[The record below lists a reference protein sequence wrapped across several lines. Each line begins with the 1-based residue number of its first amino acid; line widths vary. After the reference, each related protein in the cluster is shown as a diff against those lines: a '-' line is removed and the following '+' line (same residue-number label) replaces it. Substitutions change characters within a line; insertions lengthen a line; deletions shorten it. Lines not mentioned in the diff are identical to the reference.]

1 MIKTLVTNREWG
13 KFSHTQVASAVKACL
28 GRTEVAKRLLFIS
41 FAVVASFVGQTAHA
55 QKVQT
60 IAAWEGST
68 PSAANGQTVYLY
80 NVGTKQ
86 YLGKGGRWGTEAT
99 MNVEGT
105 PFTLTYSSGTF
116 TLTSNVKQQG
126 SDNKGKLTLMD
137 GTSTHTSAH
146 DMFNYFVD
154 GKPKASENYTFTA
167 NGNTTDGY
175 TLAIT
180 SASGSAS
187 SMSGKTF
194 YMFAEGAYGHVSA
207 RLKAATSTMLGIPS
221 DSTAYSKWVIVTENQ
236 REDAFKTVNMAHAPV
251 VNATFL
257 MSDFDFAR
265 KDNSCVDW
273 KTSATATEPNSK
285 TLTFRNDKN
294 RKPSDAYKQGT
305 KKYFWKTTEEH
316 AYESW
321 LTYIYKHDDSF
332 ESDEPIDGVGE
343 NGKDDIGKTIQHICT
358 QANGDHSTSYPLTQK
373 YTYKLTDVEEIGG
386 GYTYY
391 LGNGYDEDIYTKDPI
406 TGETL
411 PEEIHMQELYGGA
424 WTANIHGAR
433 GSVVQTIDG
442 GKLVKEGWYR
452 VSCLGFTT
460 TTKGI
465 ARLFAAAGKGNTG
478 SNATAQSRK
487 FATVDLAR
495 IDAAKQPKTYV
506 AASTLLD
513 ESTEGAYNA
522 SVMVYVGD
530 NTTTGNK
537 ETLSFGIEVGG
548 ADDPAQ
554 DADATA
560 WTCFDNFKIEY
571 LGIPINKLILDED
584 QTDAGYI
591 KAQTPYLENNAT
603 LQKSEVYLHRTMNPG
618 KWNSLVLPI
627 NLNVGQ
633 VMRIFGNQVRVS
645 EFKGAIDAN
654 HPQRIIFE
662 PIKANQN
669 DPDAIAIEAGKL
681 YLVKPTADGGM
692 PTNQEEQTLT
702 YKDKTTKFTSYYRIV
717 GVTFKR
723 QNDIADDAY
732 SGRVRG
738 TEGNESWGESN
749 APQVQFVGTYV
760 KCFDDNNQIPVNS
773 YVLNGNNLGGT
784 QGLWYYR
791 TVKTKTKG
799 FRGWLETIGDRHS
812 KGIQYEIEGVVD
824 QVNGDVTAIDGIEA
838 EQQHNANIYNLNGQ
852 LVRQGA
858 TSTEGLPSGLYIVGG
873 KKVVVK

>member
-13 KFSHTQVASAVKACL
+13 TTFSLTHVASAVKACL
-28 GRTEVAKRLLFIS
+28 GRTEVTKRLLFIAFAVTAS
-41 FAVVASFVGQTAHA
+41 FACQTANA

-60 IAAWEGST
+60 TAAWETTTT
-68 PSAANGQTVYLY
+68 PAAANGQDVYLY

-86 YLGKGGRWGTEAT
+86 FLGRGGRWGTEAT

-105 PFTLTYSSGTF
+105 KFTLTYNSSTKTFKLTSPASSGNG
-116 TLTSNVKQQG
+116 SN
-126 SDNKGKLTLMD
+126 LTLMD
-137 GTSTHTSAH
+137 GVLSEH
-146 DMFNYFVD
+146 DEGNYFID
-154 GKPKASENYTFTA
+154 QK
-167 NGNTTDGY
+167 
-175 TLAIT
+175 
-180 SASGSAS
+180 GSAFSVTEVTSGTEVKGYKIS
-187 SMSGKTF
+187 SVAENTGKNGLVTAGTTY
-194 YMFAEGAYGHVSA
+194 YMVATGVYQKAYAAEEVTSDVIDNATWIIVTHQQ
-207 RLKAATSTMLGIPS
+207 RLDAFQKVNDAHKAA
-221 DSTAYSKWVIVTENQ
+221 
-236 REDAFKTVNMAHAPV
+236 

-265 KDNSCVDW
+265 NDTKCSEW
-273 KTSATATEPNSK
+273 KTDATTTGAGTVSLK
-285 TLTFRNDKN
+285 MGNDKN
-294 RKPSDAYKQGT
+294 HVPSDAYKEKTKTYVYKTEKHVYSSSYGGLITSEHEDVIESATPLNNVTEVGGT
-305 KKYFWKTTEEH
+305 FTQTCSQNSSH
-316 AYESW
+316 TG
-321 LTYIYKHDDSF
+321 TYK
-332 ESDEPIDGVGE
+332 
-343 NGKDDIGKTIQHICT
+343 NQT
-358 QANGDHSTSYPLTQK
+358 
-373 YTYKLTDVEEIGG
+373 YTYTLTEIRETG

-391 LGNGYDEDIYTKDPI
+391 LGNGYDEAKYTTDPI

-411 PEEIHMQELYGGA
+411 SKNMHLQEPYGGA

-433 GSVVQTIDG
+433 GTVVQTIPA
-442 GKLVKEGWYR
+442 KHMQKEGWYR
-452 VSCLGFTT
+452 ISCLGFTT

-465 ARLFAAAGKGNTG
+465 ARLFAASAKGSTSG
-478 SNATAQSRK
+478 STAQSRK
-487 FATVDLAR
+487 FATADLAR

-506 AASTLLD
+506 AASQLLD
-513 ESTEGAYNA
+513 GSTEGAYDA
-522 SVMVYVGD
+522 SVMVYVSPIND
-530 NTTTGNK
+530 HETPF
-537 ETLSFGIEVGG
+537 ETLSFGIQVGSA
-548 ADDPAQ
+548 ADPTQ

-560 WTCFDNFKIEY
+560 WTCFDNFRIEY
-571 LGIPINKLILDED
+571 LGTPPNQLILDED

-591 KAQTPYLENNAT
+591 KAQAPEMDENAT

-662 PIKANQN
+662 PIKADQT

-692 PTNQEEQTLT
+692 PTNQEV
-702 YKDKTTKFTSYYRIV
+702 KTFNKFGYDISVTDYYTIA
-717 GVTFKR
+717 GVTFKKKSEIGA
-723 QNDIADDAY
+723 NDY
-732 SGRVRG
+732 SARVKG

-760 KCFDDNNQIPVNS
+760 KCFDKDRIPVNS
-773 YVLNGNNLGGT
+773 YVLNGNNKGGT
-784 QGLWYYR
+784 AGLWYYR
-791 TVKTKTKG
+791 TVETKTKG
-799 FRGWLETIGDRHS
+799 FRGWLETIGDRPS

-838 EQQHNANIYNLNGQ
+838 EQQHNTNIYNLNGQ

>member
-28 GRTEVAKRLLFIS
+28 GRTEVAKRLLFIT

-55 QKVQT
+55 QN
-60 IAAWEGST
+60 AAWEGST
-68 PSAANGQTVYLY
+68 PSDANGKTVYLY

-86 YLGKGGRWGTEAT
+86 FLGKGGHWGTEAV
-99 MNVEGT
+99 MNVEGV
-105 PFTLTYSSGTF
+105 PFALTYTNGTF
-116 TLTSNVKQQG
+116 TLHSLVKLQG
-126 SDNKGKLTLMD
+126 GNEAGKLTLMD
-137 GTSTHTSAH
+137 GVNSVH
-146 DMFNYFVD
+146 DKGTYFVD
-154 GKPKASENYTFTA
+154 QSGASFTA
-167 NGNTTDGY
+167 TAQGDGY
-175 TLAIT
+175 VLT
-180 SASGSAS
+180 SKATTSGS
-187 SMSGKTF
+187 SMYNKTYKMVAF
-194 YMFAEGAYGHVSA
+194 GVNQKAYAKLATEDWVNGDSTDYATWIIVTHDQ
-207 RLKAATSTMLGIPS
+207 RLAAFGNVNDAHKAA
-221 DSTAYSKWVIVTENQ
+221 
-236 REDAFKTVNMAHAPV
+236 

-257 MSDFDFAR
+257 MHDFDFAR
-265 KDNSCVDW
+265 NDNACEYW
-273 KTSATATEPNSK
+273 KTGATTGGSTTGTLSYSDNKQCKPEDAYPKTTTVKTYTYTSTHKIYSLGTRTHTSTITTTEDHGDTWVRDCKDAGSHWDQTSPQDVTYTRDNSK
-285 TLTFRNDKN
+285 TVE
-294 RKPSDAYKQGT
+294 S
-305 KKYFWKTTEEH
+305 TT
-316 AYESW
+316 
-321 LTYIYKHDDSF
+321 T
-332 ESDEPIDGVGE
+332 
-343 NGKDDIGKTIQHICT
+343 T
-358 QANGDHSTSYPLTQK
+358 
-373 YTYKLTDVEEIGG
+373 G

-391 LGNGYDEDIYTKDPI
+391 LGNGYMENGNKIDYE
-406 TGETL
+406 TGTEYPSGTNQV
-411 PEEIHMQELYGGA
+411 MQFYGGA

-433 GSVVQTIDG
+433 GTVVQTIKADNI
-442 GKLVKEGWYR
+442 VKEGWYR
-452 VSCLGFTT
+452 ISCLGFTT

-465 ARLFAAAGKGNTG
+465 ARLFAASAKGNTSG
-478 SNATAQSRK
+478 STAQSKK
-487 FATVDLAR
+487 FATADLAR
-495 IDAAKQPKTYV
+495 IDAAKQPATYV

-513 ESTEGAYNA
+513 GSTEGAYDA
-522 SVMVYVGD
+522 SVMVYVSPTND
-530 NTTTGNK
+530 PETPF
-537 ETLSFGIEVGG
+537 ETLSFGIQVGSA
-548 ADDPAQ
+548 ADPTQ

-560 WTCFDNFKIEY
+560 WTCFDNFRIEY
-571 LGIPINKLILDED
+571 LGTPPNQLILDED

-591 KAQTPYLENNAT
+591 KAQAPEMDENAT

-662 PIKANQN
+662 PIKADQT

-692 PTNQEEQTLT
+692 PTNQEEKKYTDNGYNISVT
-702 YKDKTTKFTSYYRIV
+702 DYYTIA
-717 GVTFKR
+717 GVTFKKKSEIGA
-723 QNDIADDAY
+723 NDY

-760 KCFDDNNQIPVNS
+760 KCFDNDRIPVNS
-773 YVLNGNNLGGT
+773 YVLNGNNVGGT

-791 TVKTKTKG
+791 TVETKTKG
-799 FRGWLETIGDRHS
+799 FRGWLETIGDRPS

-824 QVNGDVTAIDGIEA
+824 QVNGDATAIDGIEA

>member
-13 KFSHTQVASAVKACL
+13 TTFSLTHVASAVKACL
-28 GRTEVAKRLLFIS
+28 GRIEVTKRLLFIS

-60 IAAWEGST
+60 TAAWEGST

-80 NVGTKQ
+80 NVGAKQ
-86 YLGKGGRWGTEAT
+86 YLGKGGCWGTEAT

-105 PFTLTYSSGTF
+105 PYKLTTSGSTF
-116 TLTSNVKQQG
+116 TLTSLVKRENNDQTTTESG
-126 SDNKGKLTLMD
+126 HLTLAD
-137 GTSTHTSAH
+137 GSA
-146 DMFNYFVD
+146 MKNKYTYFVD
-154 GKPKASENYTFTA
+154 QGGSSFTA
-167 NGNTTDGY
+167 TAQGNGYVLYSKVTNAESSMYGNTY
-175 TLAIT
+175 KMVA
-180 SASGSAS
+180 
-187 SMSGKTF
+187 M
-194 YMFAEGAYGHVSA
+194 GAYQ
-207 RLKAATSTMLGIPS
+207 KAYAKLATETLSS
-221 DSTAYSKWVIVTENQ
+221 DSTDYATWIIVTEKQ
-236 REDAFKTVNMAHAPV
+236 RRDAFQGVNMAHVPV

-257 MSDFDFAR
+257 MYDFDFAR
-265 KDNSCVDW
+265 NDKSCENW
-273 KTSATATEPNSK
+273 KTGATATGTNTGKLSFTNNK
-285 TLTFRNDKN
+285 VC
-294 RKPSDAYKQGT
+294 KPTDAIPS
-305 KKYFWKTTEEH
+305 TT
-316 AYESW
+316 YVY
-321 LTYIYKHDDSF
+321 TYTSKHDYQYSIISSLRSHTSTITTNVDHGDTWVRECQ
-332 ESDEPIDGVGE
+332 ESSEHETGYTTTVTYT
-343 NGKDDIGKTIQHICT
+343 KTKT
-358 QANGDHSTSYPLTQK
+358 EK
-373 YTYKLTDVEEIGG
+373 KVVE

-391 LGNGYDEDIYTKDPI
+391 LGNGYSESDKIDYETGDTYTQ
-406 TGETL
+406 GVNL
-411 PEEIHMQELYGGA
+411 QEPYGGA
-424 WTANIHGAR
+424 WTANIHGAK
-433 GSVVQTIDG
+433 GSVVQTIP
-442 GKLVKEGWYR
+442 GKNLVKEGWYR

-460 TTKGI
+460 TTKGV
-465 ARLFAAAGKGNTG
+465 ARLFAAAGKGNNTSG
-478 SNATAQSRK
+478 SGATAQSRK
-487 FATVDLAR
+487 FATDDLAR

-513 ESTEGAYNA
+513 GSTECAYDA

-530 NTTTGNK
+530 NSTGNE

-548 ADDPAQ
+548 ADDPTQ

-633 VMRIFGNQVRVS
+633 VMRIFGSQVRVS

-662 PIKANQN
+662 PIKADQN

-681 YLVKPTADGGM
+681 YLVKPTAGHGM
-692 PTNQEEQTLT
+692 PKDQEVKTFK
-702 YKDKTTKFTSYYRIV
+702 KDGYNISVKDYYTIV

-723 QNDIADDAY
+723 QNDIADGAY

-738 TEGNESWGESN
+738 TEGNESWGEN

-760 KCFDDNNQIPVNS
+760 KCFDDNLIPANS
-773 YVLNGNNLGGT
+773 YVLNGNNQGGT
-784 QGLWYYR
+784 AGLWYYR

-799 FRGWLETIGDRHS
+799 FRGWLQPANGQDA
-812 KGIQYEIEGVVD
+812 KGFEYEIEGVVD
-824 QVNGDVTAIDGIEA
+824 QVNGDATAIDGIEA